1 MIALLEQLHGVLI
14 IGAAVIFKNRSDT
27 VIRFLQIP
35 DNFVQA
41 YLIQVLH
48 HRQPQLFLEKLGQIV
63 GIVAEMRCN
72 ILHHD
77 L

>member
-1 MIALLEQLHGVLI
+1 M
-14 IGAAVIFKNRSDT
+14 
-27 VIRFLQIP
+27 IRFLQIP

-63 GIVAEMRCN
+63 GIVAECAA
-72 ILHHD
+72 ISSITIFSLW
-77 L
+77 